1 MVPQGR
7 IDGEMTRPH
16 VEPLAVAKRWTI
28 PNLTAFYDSRQPMVW
43 LLAIPVGLATGVA
56 AVLFRLGI
64 GLVQWPW
71 LRDMSENVAHAA
83 TRQPWWVVLTAP
95 AVGGLL
101 VGLMLRYVLTTRRTG
116 AVPDVM
122 EARIHSGRGLGMRQ
136 GLANA
141 LVSALSLGAGASAGR
156 EGPVVHLGATLAAFA
171 CVRLRLPNSAR
182 RTLLASGVAGAV
194 SASFNAPI
202 AGVLFAQEVILGHF
216 SARSLVPLVLASTS
230 ATIISRF
237 WFGDVAAFTVP
248 HYHITSYLE
257 VPAFVLLGLVAALV
271 SIIFQATLIATDWV
285 ARNVPLPLVARPA
298 VGGLMVGAIAVF
310 LPQVLGVGYDTTDA
324 ALKDDLPLA
333 LMFILIIAKT
343 AATAITLASRFGGG
357 VFSPALY
364 IGALTGAV
372 FGGIAT
378 HVFPHLSSSGGLYA
392 ILGMGAVAAA
402 VLGAPISTTVMVFE
416 LTGGYALSLA
426 LLITVS
432 IANGLSLAVLGRSY
446 FHAQL
451 ESRGI
456 ILKEGFHRVLV
467 RQVHVS
473 DFYTPLREGETA
485 ELEKEAAE
493 HVLRPGDT
501 LEAALR
507 AFDSAGAERLPVV
520 SPDDRMTIVGWARQ
534 VRALSWFNKALIET
548 SVEEH
553 R

>member
-1 MVPQGR
+1 
-7 IDGEMTRPH
+7 MTRPH
-16 VEPLAVAKRWTI
+16 VEPLTVAKRWTI
-28 PNLTAFYDSRQPMVW
+28 PNLTAFYESRQPLVW
-43 LLAIPVGLATGVA
+43 LIAIPVGLATGIA

-64 GLVQWPW
+64 GLVQWSW
-71 LRDMSENVAHAA
+71 LEVMSENVAHAA
-83 TRQPWWVVLTAP
+83 SLQPWWVVLSAP
-95 AVGGLL
+95 AIGGLV
-101 VGLMLRYVLTTRRTG
+101 VGLMLRYVLTGRRAG
-116 AVPDVM
+116 SVPDVM
-122 EARIHSGRGLGMRQ
+122 EARIHSGRGLGLRQ

-141 LVSALSLGAGASAGR
+141 VVSMLSLGAGASAGR
-156 EGPVVHLGATLAAFA
+156 EGPVVHLGGALAAFA
-171 CVRLRLPNSAR
+171 CTRIRLPNSAR
-182 RTLLASGVAGAV
+182 RTLLAAGVAGAV

-230 ATIISRF
+230 ATIVSRF
-237 WFGDVAAFTVP
+237 WFGDFAAFTVP
-248 HYHITSYLE
+248 DYHITSYLE
-257 VPAFVLLGLVAALV
+257 VPAFVLLGVVAAMV
-271 SIIFQATLIATDWV
+271 SIIFQAVLIGTDWV
-285 ARNVPLPLVARPA
+285 ARNISMPIVVRPV

-310 LPQVLGVGYDTTDA
+310 FPQVLGVGYDTTDA
-324 ALKDDLPLA
+324 ALKDDLPLL
-333 LMFILIIAKT
+333 LMFVLLVAKT

-357 VFSPALY
+357 IFSPALY
-364 IGALTGAV
+364 LGALTGAI
-372 FGGIAT
+372 FGLIAT
-378 HVFPHLSSSGGLYA
+378 TVFPHLSSSGGLYA

-426 LLITVS
+426 LLLTVS

-456 ILKEGFHRVLV
+456 VLKEGYHQVLV

-473 DFYTPLREGETA
+473 DFYTPLPEGETA
-485 ELEKEAAE
+485 QLEPETAE
-493 HVLRPGDT
+493 HALRPSDT
-501 LEAALR
+501 LETALR
-507 AFDSAGAERLPVV
+507 AFDTASADRLPVV
-520 SPDDRMTIVGWARQ
+520 SPNDRKTIIGWARH

>member
-1 MVPQGR
+1 MALPQ
-7 IDGEMTRPH
+7 ID
-16 VEPLAVAKRWTI
+16 PLAIAKRWTI
-28 PNLTAFYDSRQPMVW
+28 PNLTAFYESRQPIVW
-43 LLAIPVGLATGVA
+43 LLAIVTGFATGVA
-56 AVLFRLGI
+56 AVLFRLAI

-71 LRDMSENVAHAA
+71 LMDMSENVAAA
-83 TRQPWWVVLTAP
+83 ARAQPWWIVLGAP
-95 AVGGLL
+95 AIGGLV
-101 VGLMLRYVLTTRRTG
+101 VGLMLQYVLSARRTG
-116 AVPDVM
+116 AVADVM

-141 LVSALSLGAGASAGR
+141 LASIVSLGSGASAGR

-182 RTLLASGVAGAV
+182 RTLLGCGVAGAV
-194 SASFNAPI
+194 SASFNSPI

-216 SARSLVPLVLASTS
+216 AARSLAPLVLASAS
-230 ATIISRF
+230 ATIVSRS

-248 HYHITSYLE
+248 DYHITSFLE
-257 VPAFVLLGLVAALV
+257 VPAFILLGFFAAIVA
-271 SIIFQATLIATDWV
+271 IIFQVVMIGTDWT
-285 ARNVPLPLVARPA
+285 ARNVPMPLFARPV
-298 VGGLMVGAIAVF
+298 VGGLMVGAIAIWF
-310 LPQVLGVGYDTTDA
+310 PQVLGVGYDTTDA
-324 ALKDDLPLA
+324 ALKDELPLL
-333 LMFILIIAKT
+333 LMFTLIVAKT

-364 IGALTGAV
+364 VGALTGAV
-372 FGGIAT
+372 FGTIAT
-378 HVFPHLSSSGGLYA
+378 DLFPHLSSSGGLYA

-402 VLGAPISTTVMVFE
+402 VLGAPISTIVMVFE

-426 LLITVS
+426 LMVTVS
-432 IANGLSLAVLGRSY
+432 VANGLSLAVLGRSY

-456 ILKEGFHRVLV
+456 VLKEGSHRVLV

-473 DFYTPLREGETA
+473 DFYTPLVEGEPTA
-485 ELEKEAAE
+485 LDPQAAE
-493 HVLRPGDT
+493 HVLRATDT
-501 LEAALR
+501 LEVALR
-507 AFDSAGAERLPVV
+507 AFDAAGAERLPVV

-534 VRALSWFNKALIET
+534 VRALAWFNKALIET